1 MEVGDDDQHNTTWLA
16 WGRRPQPHFLCTLWS
31 DHGCNLPLALYPYT
45 ASGSHLR
52 LHQGMVVV
60 MDCSLSLSLALFGHG
75 LLLDAWSFA
84 TAADSRSSQVVIC
97 RSSSGRLRWRSHFIA
112 LTDDKWQITFLLL
125 MLTIY
130 LVFTLFCT
138 TYRFKRQAIVFYK
151 NEKVSPQNKFFWG
164 LRVM

>member
-45 ASGSHLR
+45 ASSSHLR
-52 LHQGMVVV
+52 LHQGVVVV

-84 TAADSRSSQVVIC
+84 IAADSRLSQVVIC

-112 LTDDKWQITFLLL
+112 LTDDKWEITFLLL

-130 LVFTLFCT
+130 LVFTLFVLLT
-138 TYRFKRQAIVFYK
+138 ILSVRRSFFTKTKR
-151 NEKVSPQNKFFWG
+151 SPPKIKFFEG
-164 LRVM
+164 